1 MTQSI
6 VAKSNDN
13 RSIAS
18 DDKESLIVTR
28 RSLGSSPECNK
39 NPQQTNRK
47 KIIIET
53 KM

>member
-6 VAKSNDN
+6 VAKSIDN

-28 RSLGSSPECNK
+28 RSLGSSAECDK
-39 NPQQTNRK
+39 TATK
-47 KIIIET
+47 KRIIET